1 MGTGDDAVVRAV
13 TAAETPPAR
22 DEIEL
27 TLFGPGYGESV
38 VLHIGDGAWAIVDS
52 CIDKDG
58 RPSALSYLENLD
70 PAEVVVLVA
79 ATRRPYSGAVGR
91 GMRQG

>member
-1 MGTGDDAVVRAV
+1 MGTGDEAVVRAV
-13 TAAETPPAR
+13 TAAETPSAR

-38 VLHIGDGAWAIVDS
+38 VLHIGDGAVVDS

-79 ATRRPYSGAVGR
+79 ATRRPYSRAVGK
-91 GMRQG
+91 GIRQG